1 MDKQT
6 TLAQPGRAHSE
17 LTVEAIKAD
26 LLDHLFYSQG
36 TLPETATSN
45 DWYLA
50 LAHTVRDR
58 LLDRWIQTVRTLMRS
73 DVKVVAYLSAEF
85 LIGPQLG
92 NNLINLG
99 IYDRVRQ
106 AT

>member
-1 MDKQT
+1 MIKKP
-6 TLAQPGRAHSE
+6 TLAEPIRTHSD
-17 LTVEAIKAD
+17 LTVEAIRDD

-36 TLPETATSN
+36 TLPEAATAN

-58 LLDRWIQTVRTLMRS
+58 LLDRWIKTVRTLMRS
-73 DVKVVAYLSAEF
+73 DVKVVCYLSAEF

-99 IYDRVRQ
+99 
-106 AT
+106 